1 MTDEVKMIPVIA
13 YRTPG
18 GAPTCARDFNSG
30 YICQFFTTR
39 KLGLV
44 ECCGYLGMDLERENG
59 DGWLNPLPGCPVW
72 SAT

>member
-13 YRTPG
+13 YRTPDG
-18 GAPTCARDFNSG
+18 NPTCARYFNDG
-30 YICQFFTTR
+30 HVCRFLTTR

-44 ECCGYLGMDLERENG
+44 DCCGYLGRDLEREDCN
-59 DGWLNPLPGCPVW
+59 GWLNPLPDCPVW

>member
-18 GAPTCARDFNSG
+18 GAPTCARDFNYG
-30 YICQFFTTR
+30 YVCRFWTTR

-44 ECCGYLGMDLERENG
+44 DCCSYLSLDLERENG
-59 DGWLNPLPGCPVW
+59 NGWLNPLPECPVW